1 VGGEAL
7 DRPGYF
13 VEPTVFEVDDR
24 DAKVAQEEIF
34 GPVLSV
40 LSFADEEEA
49 IELAND
55 VDYGLVAGVFT
66 SDIGRAH
73 RFARDVE
80 AGQIY
85 INEWAAGGKGSP
97 FGGYKQSGFG
107 RDKGLEGLRNYT
119 QVKTISANITV

>member
-1 VGGEAL
+1 MSETATHDVLRDRYRPLVGGETVT
-7 DRPGYF
+7 GHG
-13 VEPTVFEVDDR
+13 EPYTSRNPATEEPLVDLEMG
-24 DAKVAQEEIF
+24 DA
-34 GPVLSV
+34 
-40 LSFADEEEA
+40 
-49 IELAND
+49 
-55 VDYGLVAGVFT
+55 

-107 RDKGLEGLRNYT
+107 RDKGTEGLRNYT
-119 QVKTISANITV
+119 QVKTISANITL